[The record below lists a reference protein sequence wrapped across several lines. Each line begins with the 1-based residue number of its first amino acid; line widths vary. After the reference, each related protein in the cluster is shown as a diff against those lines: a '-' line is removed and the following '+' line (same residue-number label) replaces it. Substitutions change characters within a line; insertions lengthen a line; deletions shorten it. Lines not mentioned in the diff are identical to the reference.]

1 MVTIIGRG
9 HGGTRA
15 MSHTLTQSGYFMGA
29 EINNSGDLIPP
40 YDMYEA
46 CRVFGKYV
54 TYKGNYEWDF
64 SKVLEMDPTPEF
76 IKLVNSFLKSVLESD
91 NPLKGWK
98 LPETVLCFP
107 WILKMFPDIHY
118 ITWVRDPRDSIL
130 SGHVTDDLHDFN
142 IDYDPTDNIRV
153 KRAISWKYQRDIMH
167 ATPVPK
173 KCINVRFEDF
183 VFDQDNQLKR
193 IGEFLGTT
201 LAKIEMRPDSV
212 GRYKTDTDI
221 HMFDFFKEE
230 MDDCGYDY

>member
-15 MSHTLTQSGYFMGA
+15 ISHTLTQSGYYMGA
-29 EINNSGDLIPP
+29 NINKSGDLIPP
-40 YDMYEA
+40 EDMYEA
-46 CRVFGKYV
+46 CRIFGKYV

-64 SKVLEMDPTPEF
+64 AKVLEMDPTPEF
-76 IKLVNSFLKSVLESD
+76 VRLVESFLSSVLKSD

-107 WILKMFPDIHY
+107 WILKMFPDIKY
-118 ITWVRDPRDSIL
+118 IKWVRDPRDSIL

-153 KRAISWKYQRDIMH
+153 KRAISWKYQREIMH
-167 ATPVPK
+167 ATPEPK
-173 KCINVRFEDF
+173 NCLSVRFEDF

-193 IGEFLGTT
+193 IGEFLGTP
-201 LAKIEMRPDSV
+201 LAKIEMRTDSV
-212 GRYKTDTDI
+212 GRYKTDTDL
-221 HMFDFFKEE
+221 HMFDFFKED
-230 MDDCGYDY
+230 MDECGYEY

>member
-29 EINNSGDLIPP
+29 KINNSGDLIPAQ
-40 YDMYEA
+40 DMYDA
-46 CRVFGKYV
+46 CRIFGNYV
-54 TYKGNYEWDF
+54 TYKGNCEWDF
-64 SKVLEMDPTPEF
+64 SKVLSMDPTPEF
-76 IKLVNSFLKSVLESD
+76 ISLVNRFLKSVLESD

-107 WILKMFPDIHY
+107 WILKMFPDIKY

-130 SGHVTDDLHDFN
+130 SEHVTDDLHDFN
-142 IDYDPTDNIRV
+142 IDYDPTDDIRV
-153 KRAISWKYQRDIMH
+153 KRAISWKYQREIMH
-167 ATPVPK
+167 ATPMPK
-173 KCINVRFEDF
+173 HCISVRFEDF

-193 IGEFLGTT
+193 IGDFLGTP

-212 GRYKTDTDI
+212 GRYKNDDGL
-221 HMFDFFKEE
+221 HMFDFFKDE
-230 MDDCGYDY
+230 MDECGYEY